1 MSDWNAKQ
9 YSIFER
15 ERSQAV
21 CDLISRIEGTPR
33 TILDIGCGPG
43 SSTIRLAEKFPH
55 SSIIGADS
63 SDNMLTRARESYPE
77 LCFVKC
83 DVPRELDSLDR
94 AELIFSNA
102 CLHWIPEH
110 DRLLPALMERVENGG
125 QLAVQMPLTERAE
138 FYQCLYRL
146 TERGKWARLR
156 DVHNFH
162 NFSPENTYNV
172 LAGCSDR
179 VKMWETVYYHIM
191 PSHEAIIEWYKGSGL
206 RPYLERLTEDEG
218 ENLISELLEML
229 RNVIPVTADGTVILK
244 MPRMFFIAIKI

>member
-21 CDLISRIEGTPR
+21 CDLISRIEGTPG

-43 SSTIRLAEKFPH
+43 NSTIRLAEKFPH
-55 SSIIGADS
+55 ASIIGADS

-83 DVPRELDSLDR
+83 DVPRELDNLDR

-162 NFSPENTYNV
+162 NLSPENTYNV